1 MYCCTH
7 RVLPSCLH
15 RFTEGC
21 SRLLDCFLVCVCARA
36 RVLSCSVVSNSLWPY
51 GLYPTKL
58 HCPWDSTGKNTGVG
72 CHFLLQF
79 MKVKRESEV
88 AQSCLTLSDPMDWSL
103 PGSSTH
109 GISQAR
115 VLEWVAIAFSGP
127 NSRWHLLMTDGIYCW
142 SEFWLH
148 WDFLLGT
155 FGFHTRLNSCR
166 VYAVSTW

>member
-88 AQSCLTLSDPMDWSL
+88 TQSCPTLCDPMDRSL
-103 PGSSTH
+103 PDSSIH
-109 GISQAR
+109 GILQAR
-115 VLEWVAIAFSGP
+115 VLEWGAIAFSEHVHSAIFKMDNQQGLIVQHRELC
-127 NSRWHLLMTDGIYCW
+127 SMLCGSLEGRGI
-142 SEFWLH
+142 
-148 WDFLLGT
+148 
-155 FGFHTRLNSCR
+155 
-166 VYAVSTW
+166 